1 MKAVNQ
7 KKKPLEVGCDA
18 LVLPSDSQ
26 LESMVF
32 TLWCDSLN
40 REAYN
45 ISACMASKMKVVAT
59 PEFDRAIKKQLDRLV
74 REKRIRRTRF
84 LPGRPA
90 YTIS

>member
-1 MKAVNQ
+1 MKATNS
-7 KKKPLEVGCDA
+7 KSNAPGVGCDA
-18 LVLPSDSQ
+18 LVLPSDYE
-26 LESMVF
+26 LEGMVF
-32 TLWCDSLN
+32 TLWHSSLN
-40 REAYN
+40 QEPIN
-45 ISACMASKMKVVAT
+45 ISACMASKMNVEAT

>member
-1 MKAVNQ
+1 MKATNSKNPV
-7 KKKPLEVGCDA
+7 PGVGCDA
-18 LVLPSDSQ
+18 IVLPSDHE
-26 LESMVF
+26 LVSMVF
-32 TLWCDSLN
+32 AIWRSCLN
-40 REAYN
+40 QELAN
-45 ISACMASKMKVVAT
+45 ISACMASKMRVCST